1 MNLHFRHVSGVDNN
15 LIVIHFHFRVED
27 RGVSTRVGLLTP
39 DAKGMDL
46 VLTVVREFMALNL

>member
-1 MNLHFRHVSGVDNN
+1 M
-15 LIVIHFHFRVED
+15 ED

-46 VLTVVREFMALNL
+46 VLTVVREFMALICKKDDYIILVLSSVNCKVSRLI